1 MLKEFKAF
9 IMRGNVLDLA
19 IAVIIGAA
27 FGKIVTSLTDDVLMP
42 VIGKIFGGLDFSSY
56 FWRMG
61 PVPATYAGSLSDYA
75 ALKKAGVPLLGY
87 GAFATQ
93 LVNFI
98 IVAFIIFMILRVVNR
113 ASALIEREAARLK
126 REEAATPVAPASEP
140 VEIAL
145 LREIRD
151 ELKARG

>member
-9 IMRGNVLDLA
+9 VMRGNVLDLA

-27 FGKIVTSLTDDVLMP
+27 FGKIVSSLTDDILMP
-42 VIGKIFGGLDFSSY
+42 IIGKIFGGLDFSSY
-56 FWRMG
+56 YLVMG
-61 PVPATYAGSLSDYA
+61 PIPAALRGSTDYV
-75 ALKKAGVPLLGY
+75 ALKKAGVPLIGY
-87 GAFATQ
+87 GAFVTQ
-93 LVNFI
+93 LVNFL

-113 ASALIEREAARLK
+113 ASAIIERETARLR
-126 REEAATPVAPASEP
+126 REEEVATPPAPEP

-151 ELKARG
+151 ELKARP

>member
-9 IMRGNVLDLA
+9 VMRGNVLDLA

-27 FGKIVTSLTDDVLMP
+27 FGKIVSSLTDDILMP
-42 VIGKIFGGLDFSSY
+42 IIGKIFGGLDFSSY
-56 FWRMG
+56 YLVMG
-61 PVPATYAGSLSDYA
+61 PIPAALRGSTDYV
-75 ALKKAGVPLLGY
+75 ALKKAGVPLIGY
-87 GAFATQ
+87 GAFVTQ
-93 LVNFI
+93 LVNFL

-113 ASALIEREAARLK
+113 ASAIIERETARLR
-126 REEAATPVAPASEP
+126 REEEVATPPAPEP

-151 ELKARG
+151 ELKARA

>member
-9 IMRGNVLDLA
+9 VMRGNVLDLA

-27 FGKIVTSLTDDVLMP
+27 FGKIVSSLTDDILMP
-42 VIGKIFGGLDFSSY
+42 IIGKIFGGLDFSSY
-56 FWRMG
+56 YLVMG
-61 PVPATYAGSLSDYA
+61 PIPAALSGSTDYV
-75 ALKKAGVPLLGY
+75 ALKKAGVPLIGY
-87 GAFATQ
+87 GAFVTQ
-93 LVNFI
+93 LVNFL

-113 ASALIEREAARLK
+113 ASAIIERETARLR
-126 REEAATPVAPASEP
+126 REEEVATPPAPEP

-151 ELKARG
+151 ELKSRP